1 MAFLGGLFGDI
12 KTSDVLTGVAER
24 GSEILKKQ
32 REDADETVSRV
43 AQYQIQKN
51 FDEQE
56 RYQTEL
62 RDNVKAIEQIRGL
75 AGSIDGAEYLVRT
88 YGLEQALEE
97 AKTLKA
103 LNDTFGIKPN
113 YANPD
118 SINTVEEIARFA
130 TAQPT
135 VLKTPLV
142 KDTSFLGKIGLGRD
156 LGAEVQAKVD
166 SSVDSFA
173 YDKPDLGAMPIES
186 GEAADKTLLLDLK
199 QQAGI
204 NLTKAQRAKD
214 ANEPELY
221 KKFMGKAQEI
231 AINLNMLENG
241 TKPLSD
247 TLISRIS
254 TETNNQIFD
263 VSGIA
268 SDTNISA
275 GLVIRTPKKDE
286 TKNNIKMVEA
296 NSAVINFFDRGKA
309 QGFSSADLYSHR
321 KEAINQ
327 NKLPIINDDGELG
340 FSNEPLIPGGLIGG
354 QGAYAHN
361 PNYGKT
367 QAEIDSDIIN
377 TDSSNLPTEEELS
390 GTNKKMLVPGQPSKT
405 VGPAADLAKYKE
417 ALEKLKT
424 EKDKSAREVI
434 IMQMMDVQRR
444 NPGVFKNPVTLDDI

>member
-1 MAFLGGLFGDI
+1 MAFLGGLFGDVM
-12 KTSDVLTGVAER
+12 TSDVLTGVMER

-62 RDNVKAIEQIRGL
+62 RENVKAIEQIRGL

-130 TAQPT
+130 TAQPA

-173 YDKPDLGAMPIES
+173 YDKPDLGAMPVES
-186 GEAADKTLLLDLK
+186 GEAVDRTILLDLK

-214 ANEPELY
+214 AGEPELY

-231 AINLNMLENG
+231 AVSLNMLENG

-247 TLISRIS
+247 TLIARVS
-254 TETNNQIFD
+254 TETNNQIYD

-268 SDTNISA
+268 SETVVTNSGIFK
-275 GLVIRTPKKDE
+275 TPKKAE
-286 TKNNIKMVEA
+286 TQNNIKMVEA
-296 NSAVINFFDRGKA
+296 NSAIINFFDRGKA
-309 QGFSSADLYSHR
+309 QGFSSADLYAHR
-321 KEAINQ
+321 KKAINE
-327 NKLPIINDDGELG
+327 NKLPTINDDGELAL
-340 FSNEPLIPGGLIGG
+340 SSEIPLIPGGLIGG

-377 TDSSNLPTEEELS
+377 IDYSDLPTEAELT
-390 GTNKKMLVPGQPSKT
+390 GTNKKMLVPGQPSK
-405 VGPAADLAKYKE
+405 
-417 ALEKLKT
+417 
-424 EKDKSAREVI
+424 
-434 IMQMMDVQRR
+434 
-444 NPGVFKNPVTLDDI
+444 